1 MIRIYTTQILRS
13 KGALSKKVNVST
25 DGDRFPTSLPGASGL
40 VKLTSTDGDYDED
53 DFANGD
59 YDEDDYDEDD
69 FANDDYDEDDG
80 GDDAGARAPL
90 RC

>member
-1 MIRIYTTQILRS
+1 M
-13 KGALSKKVNVST
+13 
-25 DGDRFPTSLPGASGL
+25 
-40 VKLTSTDGDYDED
+40 KLTSTDGDYDED
-53 DFANGD
+53 DFANG
-59 YDEDDYDEDD
+59 DYDEDD

>member
-1 MIRIYTTQILRS
+1 MIRICTTQILRS
-13 KGALSKKVNVST
+13 KGALSKKVNVRT
-25 DGDRFPTSLPGASGL
+25 DGDRFLTSLPGASGL

-59 YDEDDYDEDD
+59 YHDYYDVDD
-69 FANDDYDEDDG
+69 FANEDYDEDDG